1 MGVADGSALSVAVA
15 VAEAHG
21 LKVTD
26 PVVLRD
32 RLNVLIHLRPTPVVA
47 RVAGTI
53 ASVRPGAE
61 WLRRELAV
69 AGHLARAGAPVVAP
83 SAELPPGPHE
93 RDGRV
98 LSFWTYVAESGA
110 PVDAS
115 AAGAALG
122 ECHEALLDFHG
133 SLPLLGGVTEA
144 EALLARLA
152 AEEELDRKTAAR
164 LLERIEELHATLGSL
179 RAPIQP
185 LHGDAHL
192 GNVLS
197 GPDGPLWN
205 DWEDTCLGPVGW
217 DAACL
222 MTSSRVTGKGGERA
236 EAALAASGM
245 RLDPVELSLW
255 IEARTLQGAVWGAF
269 VARDFPDRGP
279 RNALWFE
286 AALASLKRS

>member
-1 MGVADGSALSVAVA
+1 MGVAGSDALSAAVA
-15 VAEAHG
+15 VATAHG

-32 RLNVLIHLRPTPVVA
+32 RLNVLVHLRPAPVVA

-53 ASVRPGAE
+53 ARVRPGTE
-61 WLRRELAV
+61 WLQRELAI

-83 SAELPPGPHE
+83 SPELPPGPHE
-93 RDGRV
+93 HAGRV
-98 LSFWTYVAESGA
+98 LSFWTYVADTGETA
-110 PVDAS
+110 DPA

-122 ECHEALLDFHG
+122 DCHAVLRDFHG
-133 SLPLLGGVTEA
+133 SLPLLTGLTEA
-144 EALLARLA
+144 EAVLARLA
-152 AEEELDRKTAAR
+152 AEEAIDGRTAGR
-164 LLERIEELHATLGSL
+164 LLQRIGEIHTVLRSL

-192 GNVLS
+192 RNVLC

-222 MTSSRVTGKGGERA
+222 IGESRITGTDREDA
-236 EAALAASGM
+236 EAALAASGIH
-245 RLDPVELSLW
+245 LDPGELDLW
-255 IEARTLQGAVWGAF
+255 VQARTLQGAVWGAY
-269 VARDFPDRGP
+269 VARDFADRGP
-279 RNALWFE
+279 ANARWFE
-286 AALASLKRS
+286 AALATLRD